1 MTLNYQ
7 TPGMK
12 WLLYASALL
21 FALLSCKD
29 QSTGKTQGNDTIS
42 NTANSSPVHSQT
54 DSLNTGIDN
63 SGTSMGE
70 GTTTSG
76 TSTGSSSTHKDSVK
90 KN

>member
-29 QSTGKTQGNDTIS
+29 QSTGKTQGNDTIN
-42 NTANSSPVHSQT
+42 NTANSAPVHTT
-54 DSLNTGIDN
+54 DSLNTNIDN